1 MWNQYKSGE
10 KTNVNGVKP
19 TADHALIA
27 GPGDSV
33 WRANRTKALLESS
46 KAANTLPDVIV
57 WHELGNG
64 SLKNYRSHY
73 NQYRSFEQELGIT
86 PRAINISE
94 FGELRDMSVP
104 GQLIQWM
111 SMFESTKVQAQT
123 AYWNYAGNLNDNM
136 ARANSANG
144 GWWLYKWYG
153 DLRGTQT
160 VKVTSEHPDSVDNL
174 QGVAAIDTKNR
185 KATVLYGGANDA
197 TKIGAN
203 IPVTVHMTGLDQSV
217 FWRERGCPGA

>member
-1 MWNQYKSGE
+1 M
-10 KTNVNGVKP
+10 
-19 TADHALIA
+19 
-27 GPGDSV
+27 
-33 WRANRTKALLESS
+33 
-46 KAANTLPDVIV
+46 IV

-94 FGELRDMSVP
+94 FGELRDHVRARPADPMDEHVREHQ
-104 GQLIQWM
+104 G
-111 SMFESTKVQAQT
+111 
-123 AYWNYAGNLNDNM
+123 AGADRVLEL
-136 ARANSANG
+136 RRQPQRQYGPRNSANG

-217 FWRERGCPGA
+217 FGESVECPGALRTAYTRSGRVAATPRVVNVLSDQKLVNGTLDVTTTSIDRYAAISLW